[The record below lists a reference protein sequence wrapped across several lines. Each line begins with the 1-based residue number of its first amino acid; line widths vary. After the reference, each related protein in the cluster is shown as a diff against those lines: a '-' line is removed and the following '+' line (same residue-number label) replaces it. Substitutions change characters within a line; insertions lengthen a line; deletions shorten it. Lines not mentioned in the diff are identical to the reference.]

1 MPLTQVTEITS
12 KQGCGKAGET
22 GCQDEVVN
30 TSWTFQTRHDTFKD
44 SYFIFRLTLQP
55 RVHFGSRK
63 AVTWLTSCW
72 PFKICLCQFV
82 QHEMLALKNTYQSEI
97 TIIVKV
103 GLFLSNWNS
112 KSTTMWYV
120 FNHNDCLTIKSTT
133 LTYII
138 CIFYYSL
145 TK

>member
-1 MPLTQVTEITS
+1 MPRTQVTEITS
-12 KQGCGKAGET
+12 KQGCGKAGEI

-44 SYFIFRLTLQP
+44 SYFIFRLTLQT

-63 AVTWLTSCW
+63 EVTWLPSCW

-82 QHEMLALKNTYQSEI
+82 QHEMLALTNNCQSEI
-97 TIIVKV
+97 TMVVKV
-103 GLFLSNWNS
+103 GLIMSNWNS

-120 FNHNDCLTIKSTT
+120 FNHNMLTNHQK
-133 LTYII
+133 II
-138 CIFYYSL
+138 SDERI
-145 TK
+145 